1 MSLDTPA
8 PALPL
13 FEASPDAT
21 AARPLQPVTAA
32 GWEAWRAAAT
42 AAQRDWL
49 DAAGFEPKAG
59 RWSLLPEAD
68 GSAGLLL
75 AGVEALDDHWSWAAL
90 AAGLPAGDYRLAE
103 TLPPPSANRAAL
115 GWAMGSYAFTRY
127 RAAGRTP
134 PRLAWPEGADRA
146 AVTRAAEADRL
157 VRDLVNTPA
166 GDLGPAE
173 LAEAAAALAAEFGAD
188 CRLVVGEELLAE
200 NWPAVHAVGR
210 AATPQRAPRLIDL
223 RWGETGP
230 RVTLVGKGV
239 CFDTG
244 GLDLKPASGMEI
256 MKKDMGGAAHV
267 LGLARMVMAAGLPL
281 RLRVLVPAVEN
292 AVSGDAFRPLDVL
305 PTRKGLTVEVGN
317 TDAEGRL
324 ILCDALAEA
333 CDEKPDLLIDLATL
347 TGAAR
352 VALGPELPATFC
364 NDETLAADLLRHA
377 EVEADPLWRL
387 PLHRPYARW
396 LDSKVADLNN
406 VSSGP
411 FAGAVTAALF
421 LERFVEPGIPWLH
434 LDLYAWN
441 PNDRPGRPK
450 GAEAFALR
458 ALYALI
464 AERASQ
470 S

>member
-1 MSLDTPA
+1 MSLENPI

-13 FEASPDAT
+13 FEASGES

-32 GWEAWRAAAT
+32 GWEAWGAAAP
-42 AAQRDWL
+42 ADRSAWL
-49 DAAGFEPKAG
+49 EAAGFEPKVG

-103 TLPPPSANRAAL
+103 ALPPAAANRAAL
-115 GWAMGSYAFTRY
+115 GWAMGCYAFTRY

-173 LAEAAAALAAEFGAD
+173 LAESAAALAAEFGAD
-188 CRLVVGEELLAE
+188 CRIVVGEALLAE

-223 RWGETGP
+223 RWGKAGP
-230 RVTLVGKGV
+230 RITLVGKGV

-333 CDEKPDLLIDLATL
+333 CGEKPDLLIDLATL

-364 NDETLAADLLRHA
+364 NDEALAAELLRHA
-377 EVEADPLWRL
+377 EAEADPLWRL
-387 PLHRPYARW
+387 PLYRPYARW

-421 LERFVEPGIPWLH
+421 LERFVEPGVPWIH
-434 LDLYAWN
+434 MDLYAWN
-441 PNDRPGRPK
+441 PSDRPGRPK
-450 GAEAFALR
+450 GAESFALR

-464 AERASQ
+464 AARTGA
-470 S
+470 